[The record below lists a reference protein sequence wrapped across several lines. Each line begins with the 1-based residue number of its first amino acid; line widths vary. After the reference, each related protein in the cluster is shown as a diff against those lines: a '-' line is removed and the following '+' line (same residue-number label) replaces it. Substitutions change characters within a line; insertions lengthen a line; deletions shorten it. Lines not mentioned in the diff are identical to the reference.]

1 MKKIALSK
9 ETVRTLDDPSMG
21 AVLGG
26 VNRVNRTRTDC
37 YTNRFCYDTTML
49 CPAQC
54 VTI

>member
-26 VNRVNRTRTDC
+26 APIRRTRTEC
-37 YTNRFCYDTTML
+37 YTHQFCFETTLL